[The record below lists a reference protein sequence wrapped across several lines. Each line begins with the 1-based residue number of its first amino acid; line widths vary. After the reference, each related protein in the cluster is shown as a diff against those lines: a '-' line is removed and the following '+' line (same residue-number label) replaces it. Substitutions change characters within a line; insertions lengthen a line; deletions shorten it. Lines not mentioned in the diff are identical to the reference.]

1 MAEGKGITRWI
12 RLKFDRDA
20 AKKAEGETAESLER
34 GGKEGG
40 KRAGAATMTELRKEF
55 NKRKAELA
63 RDLAAGVIDQ
73 KEFKKQTDLA
83 AKTFNAGVVRLM
95 DQAKAQGAKGEQ
107 AFMSL
112 GRSIKR
118 VGDDGEK
125 HIGGRL
131 VGALKKAALAAGA
144 LFGLRQ
150 IQQFASEA
158 MRAAI
163 ESEKSATRLRAVW
176 EANAGAVGRSFQEL
190 TKFTEELR
198 NTTLFSRDE
207 IELATAQLL
216 TYKSISGETFESTLR
231 LATDLSSVFGGL
243 TQSTQALARALDD
256 PVRGLGELRKQGF
269 TFSDQVT
276 EQIKLLMQQNRLL
289 DAQKIIIR
297 ELDAE
302 VGGVAQQMRT
312 GWVGALDQYS
322 KAWEDFREAIGN
334 ALLEAGGGTSVM
346 DTLTAAIRVSTE
358 WVTRNADAMRAFVD
372 GGITPVLRGVN
383 ALYRAVRGLAEL
395 LTGVLFGVLAAG
407 ARAFA
412 FLADAAMLA
421 ARAKSWMYRVSGD
434 EATAARID
442 AETERIRQQ
451 TKAIREWAAAA
462 EDTAKESLRAGLF
475 PGRGDPTDPPAATP
489 DGRRGRLPGGPIAP
503 ADPAEEKAKRDRE
516 AEALARLLEKQDAY
530 VANLL
535 REIDVLGRKAT
546 ATLEGEDAVAALNR
560 QLHIENALLQS
571 GAEAGTEFAETIE
584 HLAGAHWD
592 AMEASRLAADAM
604 QSDWAEAAEAVAE
617 ELNALG
623 ESAAGVFHA
632 IATGGIAGLARLA
645 KAKVIENIAW
655 AIENTAKALGGLNPA
670 AAAAA
675 KTHMVAAAKWGAVGG
690 VAAAIGGGGGG
701 ATVGARA
708 PSTSQAQRA
717 ERPGGEVHVHFV
729 GPGFDAV
736 NPQVQRIVYGA
747 MQNASDRVGP
757 NAKVFTHRRTS

>member
-216 TYKSISGETFESTLR
+216 TYKSISGDTFESTLR

-358 WVTRNADAMRAFVD
+358 WVARNADAMRNFVD
-372 GGITPVLRGVN
+372 YGITPVLRGVS
-383 ALYRAVRGLAEL
+383 ALYGAVKGLAEIL
-395 LTGVLFGVLAAG
+395 SGILFGVLAAG

-421 ARAKSWMYRVSGD
+421 ARAKSWLYRVSGD
-434 EATAARID
+434 KATAALID

-475 PGRGDPTDPPAATP
+475 PGRGDPAGPATP
-489 DGRRGRLPGGPIAP
+489 TPNGRKGRLPGGPIAD
-503 ADPAEEKAKRDRE
+503 ADPAATAAARDKE
-516 AEALARLLEKQDAY
+516 SDALERLKQKQDAY
-530 VANLL
+530 IASLERDINVQ
-535 REIDVLGRKAT
+535 GRRAM
-546 ATLEGEDAVAALNR
+546 AILEGEEAVAALNR
-560 QLHIENALLQS
+560 ELHIEEALLRS
-571 GAEAGTEFAETIE
+571 GADSTMPDFIAEVR
-584 HLAGAHWD
+584 HLAGAQYD
-592 AMEASRLAADAM
+592 AAEAARLAAESV
-604 QSDWAEAAEAVAE
+604 QSDWATAAEAVAE

-690 VAAAIGGGGGG
+690 MAAAIGGGGGG
-701 ATVGARA
+701 AAMGARL
-708 PSTSQAQRA
+708 PSTGPANNAQPPGA
-717 ERPGGEVHVHFV
+717 EIHVHFA
-729 GPGFDAV
+729 GEGFDAV
-736 NPQVQRIVYGA
+736 NPRVQRVVYGA
-747 MQNASDRVGP
+747 MERMQKRAGP
-757 NAKVFTHRRTS
+757 NATVINRRTP